1 MKVLAPYSASDAK
14 GLLKAAI
21 RDPDPV
27 IFLENELLYGK
38 RFKLEEEIIEPEA
51 IGVARILRPGSDVT
65 IISFSRG
72 VEWCLEAAITLD
84 QSGTSCEVIDLR
96 SLRPLDMKTIVKSVK
111 KTNRLLIVDE
121 GWPSMSIA
129 AEIAFRV
136 QDEAFD
142 YLDAPVMRVTS
153 KEVPLPYAAN
163 LEEMALPNE
172 NKIINAIGSMK

>member
-1 MKVLAPYSASDAK
+1 MAKVLH
-14 GLLKAAI
+14 
-21 RDPDPV
+21 
-27 IFLENELLYGK
+27 
-38 RFKLEEEIIEPEA
+38 
-51 IGVARILRPGSDVT
+51 PGSDAT

-72 VEWCLEAAITLD
+72 VEWSLEAASTLE

-111 KTNRLLIVDE
+111 KTNRLLVVDE

-142 YLDAPVMRVTS
+142 YLDAPIMRVTS
-153 KEVPLPYAAN
+153 EEVPLPYAAN
-163 LEEMALPNE
+163 LEEMALPSE
-172 NKIINAIGSMK
+172 IKIINAIESMR